1 MDSTMIK
8 YRFNIRTWLVQLPID
23 KRTLLLDKVIKQS
36 GQSKDTIRR
45 IIYMKEACTSYVRPE
60 TKEAFC
66 KVFGKS
72 IAELENKTNTTDET
86 NK

>member
-1 MDSTMIK
+1 M
-8 YRFNIRTWLVQLPID
+8 WLVQLPID

-45 IIYMKEACTSYVRPE
+45 IIYMKAACTSYVRPE
-60 TKEAFC
+60 TKDAFC

-72 IAELENKTNTTDET
+72 ITELENITIITL
-86 NK
+86 

>member
-1 MDSTMIK
+1 MEKSQSN
-8 YRFNIRTWLVQLPID
+8 YRFNIRMWLLQLPID
-23 KRTLLLDKVIKQS
+23 KRALLLEKVIKQS

-45 IIYMKEACTSYVRPE
+45 IIYMKEPSTSYVRIE

-66 KVFGKS
+66 KVFGKN
-72 IAELENKTNTTDET
+72 ITDLENKSNIDET

>member
-1 MDSTMIK
+1 MTNVINK
-8 YRFNIRTWLVQLPID
+8 YRFNIRTWLVQFPVE
-23 KRTLLLDKVIKQS
+23 KRTLMLDKVVKQS

-45 IIYMKEACTSYVRPE
+45 IIYMKGTCKSYVRTE

-66 KVFGKS
+66 KVFGKT
-72 IAELENKTNTTDET
+72 ATELENKITNNDET

>member
-1 MDSTMIK
+1 MSK
-8 YRFNIRTWLVQLPID
+8 YRFNIRMWLVQLPID

-45 IIYMKEACTSYVRPE
+45 IIYMKAACTSYVRPE
-60 TKEAFC
+60 TKDAFC

-72 IAELENKTNTTDET
+72 ITELENMTIITQ
-86 NK
+86 